1 MKKVIRWLTAL
12 AAIPCALLLALA
24 IFYQI
29 QLPDRFSVTQGQTL
43 QFEDQSIEVSAR
55 MKKGVVET
63 SLSAGNSYQAEL
75 KLFGI
80 LPVKQVTISV
90 VEETEVI
97 PCGTPFG
104 IKMFTDGVVVVGM
117 SSVDAEKGAINPAA
131 NAGIKIGD
139 VIVSINGATVNT
151 NEEVAAEVERS
162 NGEAMD
168 FVVRRDNLTFHVDVT
183 AVKSISEERYK
194 LGAWVRDSS
203 AGIGTMTFYEPESG
217 IFGGLG
223 HAVCD
228 IDTGDVLPLQ
238 SGEVV
243 PVDLSGVVRGEVGQP
258 GELRGSFAKGDTLG
272 TLTQNGET
280 GVYGQLRNF
289 TTSQEAMQVAMKQEV
304 HTGDA
309 QIITTIDDGGYQ
321 YYDVQIEKVHFNDG
335 SPTRNLIV
343 KITDETLLE
352 KTGGIVQ
359 GMSGSPI
366 IQDGKLVGAVTHV
379 FVNDPTRGYGIFA
392 ENIMGTLIARQDQC
406 ISIGAKQEF
415 LTGILVW
422 RQPF

>member
-1 MKKVIRWLTAL
+1 MKKAIRWLTAL

-24 IFYQI
+24 AFYEI
-29 QLPDRFSVTQGQTL
+29 QLPDRFSVTQGQVL
-43 QFEDQSIEVSAR
+43 HLDSQGIEVAAKT
-55 MKKGVVET
+55 KKGVVET
-63 SLSAGNSYQAEL
+63 SVSAGNSYQAQL
-75 KLFGI
+75 KLMGL

-90 VEETEVI
+90 VEETEVV
-97 PCGTPFG
+97 PCGSPFG

-117 SSVDAEKGAINPAA
+117 SSVDTAKGAVNPADQ
-131 NAGIKIGD
+131 AGIKVGD
-139 VIVSINGATVNT
+139 VISSINGATVNT

-162 NGEAMD
+162 NGETMD
-168 FVVRRDNLTFHVDVT
+168 FVVRRGNLTFHVEVT
-183 AVKSISEERYK
+183 PAKSVSEGRYK

-203 AGIGTMTFYEPESG
+203 AGIGTMTFYDPESG

-228 IDTGDVLPLQ
+228 IDTGEILPLQ

-243 PVDLSGVVRGEVGQP
+243 PVDISGVVRGEVGEP
-258 GELRGSFAKGDTLG
+258 GELRGSFAKGATLG
-272 TLTQNGET
+272 ILTQNGET
-280 GVYGQLRNF
+280 GVYGQLRSF
-289 TTSQEAMQVAMKQEV
+289 PESGEAVKVAMKQEI

-309 QIITTIDDGGYQ
+309 QIITTIDGEGYQ

-343 KITDETLLE
+343 KITDETLLS

-366 IQDGKLVGAVTHV
+366 IQDGKLIGAVTHV

-392 ENIMGTLIARQDQC
+392 ENMLKTAAGVSENLQDP
-406 ISIGAKQEF
+406 AA
-415 LTGILVW
+415 
-422 RQPF
+422 

>member
-1 MKKVIRWLTAL
+1 MRKAIRWMAAL

-24 IFYQI
+24 VFYEI
-29 QLPDRFSVTQGQTL
+29 QLPDRFSVTQGQAL
-43 QFEDQSIEVSAR
+43 QLEEQSIEVAPR
-55 MKKGVVET
+55 VQKGVVAT
-63 SLSAGNSYQAEL
+63 SLSAGNSYQAQL
-75 KLFGI
+75 KLLGI

-90 VEETEVI
+90 VEESEVI

-117 SSVDAEKGAINPAA
+117 SSVDAAKGAVNPAA
-131 NAGIKIGD
+131 QAGIKTGD
-139 VIVSINGATVNT
+139 VIVSINGAAVNS

-162 NGEAMD
+162 GGESMD
-168 FVVRRDNLTFHVDVT
+168 FVVRRGNLTFSVEVT
-183 AVKSISEERYK
+183 AVKSVSEERYK

-203 AGIGTMTFYEPESG
+203 AGIGTLTFYDPGSG

-228 IDTGDVLPLQ
+228 IDTGEILPLQ

-243 PVDLSGVVRGEVGQP
+243 PVNISGVVRGEVGEP
-258 GELRGSFAKGDTLG
+258 GELRGSFAKGSVLG
-272 TLTQNGET
+272 TLAQNGET
-280 GVYGQLRNF
+280 GVYGQMRGFLTN
-289 TTSQEAMQVAMKQEV
+289 QEAMSVAMKQEV
-304 HTGDA
+304 HTGSA
-309 QIITTIDDGGYQ
+309 QIITTIDSGGYQ

-343 KITDETLLE
+343 RITDETLLE

-392 ENIMGTLIARQDQC
+392 ENMLKTAASVSEDLQNPA
-406 ISIGAKQEF
+406 A
-415 LTGILVW
+415 
-422 RQPF
+422 